1 MKKLLSLL
9 AMVGVVGVAGC
20 SKTSPE
26 GVYKFESLVITEG
39 EEEKN
44 YTCGEGEERDAITDM
59 MCEYA
64 TALELELKDDKATQK
79 VAGLEDELSG
89 SFDYK
94 IEDGKFFMKEAEDEE
109 FEEVA
114 EYEDGK
120 IIMEMDAGVKV
131 ILAK

>member
-26 GVYKFESLVITEG
+26 GVYKFESLVVTEG
-39 EEEKN
+39 EEEKT

-59 MCEYA
+59 MCEYVA
-64 TALELELKDDKATQK
+64 TLELELKDDKATQK
-79 VAGLEDELSG
+79 MAGEDEMTVTS
-89 SFDYK
+89 DYK
-94 IEDGKFFMKEAEDEE
+94 IEDGKLFMKETDDEE

-114 EYEDGK
+114 KYEDGK

-131 ILAK
+131 IFTK